1 MSTVATN
8 DIVNLFMLSYHSA
21 REDRMTRYEARL
33 AARQFIA
40 GSTLGTDAALAA
52 IDSIDDRMLP

>member
-1 MSTVATN
+1 
-8 DIVNLFMLSYHSA
+8 
-21 REDRMTRYEARL
+21 MTRYEARL